1 MKAAQIAL
9 ARTLQSLKVIPSLQ
23 PGQSLA
29 DALYLHLVSMCWQQ
43 PEREPQ
49 EMFEASVARAFAAAQ
64 IGELARSDVASLAP
78 AARTALARAL
88 HSSLPPQTAGA
99 VPLERVEA
107 VLPVL
112 DRGPVPGWA
121 ESLTRRMRAGFEDV
135 EGVRTLGPR
144 PESQAAHAYTTA
156 VIAWLHGGLAAALI
170 GLVHNAHLAFFPD
183 IPHRVE
189 ARLGSERLAE
199 MESRARR
206 AVLRSVPREVRH
218 GRGAQRLFQAMG
230 SREALAIA
238 DEADFVDR
246 TLWLQHIRP
255 PWLEG
260 CTTQDAEAVLCNRD
274 QRYAVQAA
282 LLPRLLGRG

>member
-1 MKAAQIAL
+1 MRSAQIAL
-9 ARTLQSLKVIPSLQ
+9 ARTLQSLKVIPSLH
-23 PGQSLA
+23 PGHSLA
-29 DALYLHLVSMCWQQ
+29 DALYLHLVSTWWQQ

-49 EMFEASVARAFAAAQ
+49 EMFETSVAMAFAAAQ
-64 IGELARSDVASLAP
+64 IGELARSDVGSLAP
-78 AARTALARAL
+78 AARSALAHAL
-88 HSSLPPQTAGA
+88 HSSLPPHIARA
-99 VPLERVEA
+99 VPPERVEE
-107 VLPVL
+107 VLPIL
-112 DRGPVPGWA
+112 DRGPAPDWA
-121 ESLTRRMRAGFEDV
+121 EPLARRMRAGFEDA

-189 ARLGSERLAE
+189 AQLGSERLAA

-206 AVLRSVPREVRH
+206 AVLRSVPREIRR
-218 GRGAQRLFQAMG
+218 GGGAQCLFHAMR

-255 PWLEG
+255 PWLER
-260 CTTQDAEAVLCNRD
+260 CTTQDVEAVLCNRD

-282 LLPRLLGRG
+282 LLPRLLARS